1 MNIARAILGLG
12 FAVLA
17 AASAVA
23 QEQGPYVGFDYGTVR
38 SNDGHSYCL
47 AQGLSE
53 DNNNLTEPGYCD
65 AESEFLRFRG
75 GFQFS
80 PYIAAEAFYTE
91 ATDFGFEVN
100 NKDACNQ
107 TAFRGEFSMQT
118 TGALMKW
125 IYPTE
130 KYSAF
135 LRTGFHNWKRKGDAV
150 FFHSS
155 GNTQGEPDC
164 LRATNLAASGT
175 HFVYG
180 FGATF
185 NLAPNMQIVGTYDI
199 QKTKDFD
206 LAGASAGLSFHF

>member
-23 QEQGPYVGFDYGTVR
+23 QEQGPYVGFDYGSVR
-38 SNDGHSYCL
+38 SNDGHTYCVS
-47 AQGLSE
+47 QGLSVE
-53 DNNNLTEPGYCD
+53 NNNLTEPGFCD

-91 ATDFGFEVN
+91 ATDFEFGVP
-100 NKDACNQ
+100 NKNFCSGADY
-107 TAFRGEFSMQT
+107 RGSFSMQT

-135 LRTGFHNWKRKGDAV
+135 LRTGFHNWKRKGNAK
-150 FFHSS
+150 FFHESS
-155 GNTQGEPDC
+155 NTQGTPAC
-164 LRATNLAASGT
+164 LEVKDLAASGT

-180 FGATF
+180 FGATY
-185 NLAPNMQIVGTYDI
+185 NVGPNMQIVGTYDI

>member
-1 MNIARAILGLG
+1 MSIARAILGLG

-23 QEQGPYVGFDYGTVR
+23 QEQGPYVGFDYGSVR
-38 SNDGHSYCL
+38 SNDGHTYCL
-47 AQGLSE
+47 AQGLSVE
-53 DNNNLTEPGYCD
+53 NNNLTEPGFCD

-91 ATDFGFEVN
+91 ATDFEFEVN
-100 NKDACNQ
+100 NYCANRV
-107 TAFRGEFSMQT
+107 TYSGNFSMQA

-130 KYSAF
+130 KYTAF
-135 LRTGFHNWKRKGDAV
+135 LRTGFHNWKRKGEAK
-150 FFHSS
+150 FFHETN
-155 GNTQGEPDC
+155 NTQDKCFGVTD
-164 LRATNLAASGT
+164 LAGSGT

-180 FGATF
+180 FGATY
-185 NLAPNMQIVGTYDI
+185 NVGPNMQIVGTYDI

>member
-23 QEQGPYVGFDYGTVR
+23 EQGPYMGFDYGTAR
-38 SNDGHSYCL
+38 SNDGYTYCV
-47 AQGLSE
+47 AQGYTA
-53 DNNNLTEPGYCD
+53 DNVAEPGSCD

-91 ATDFGFEVN
+91 ATDFEFNVDN
-100 NKDACNQ
+100 AFNCNETTYQ
-107 TAFRGEFSMQT
+107 GNFSMQT

-135 LRTGFHNWKRKGDAV
+135 LRTGFHNWKRKGDAK
-150 FFHSS
+150 FFHDSDRS
-155 GNTQGEPDC
+155 KVGHC
-164 LRATNLAASGT
+164 LLTTDLAGSGT
-175 HFVYG
+175 NFVYG
-180 FGATF
+180 FGATY

-199 QKTKDFD
+199 QKTKDYD